1 MKQVLQSARTG
12 KVQVVDVPAP
22 HVLPGCVLVRI
33 ASSLVS
39 AGTERASSE
48 FASKTLLQEARSRP
62 DLVRDVFNK
71 TQRDGLLSAI
81 SAVRSRLDQ
90 PTALGYSSA
99 GVVIEVGEG
108 INDLRPGDRVACA
121 GAGFAVH
128 AEVACVPRML
138 AAKIPSANV
147 GFEHAAFTTLGAV
160 AIHGVRT
167 SEAKLGESVA
177 LIGLGLLGQITLQ
190 ILNAAGCRVIGLD
203 VRRDRVEL

>member
-12 KVQVVDVPAP
+12 EIEVAEVPAP
-22 HVLPGCVLVRI
+22 RILPGCVLVQV
-33 ASSLVS
+33 AASLVS

-48 FASKTLLQEARSRP
+48 FASKSLLQKARSRP

-71 TQRDGLLSAI
+71 IQRDGLLSAV

-90 PTALGYSSA
+90 PASLGYSSA

-108 INDLRPGDRVACA
+108 IGDLKPGDRVACA

-128 AEVACVPRML
+128 AEIACVPRML
-138 AAKIPSANV
+138 VARIPSADV
-147 GFEHAAFTTLGAV
+147 DFGSAAFTTLGAV

-167 SEAKLGESVA
+167 AEAKLGETVA
-177 LIGLGLLGQITLQ
+177 LPTVGVPRVQ
-190 ILNAAGCRVIGLD
+190 ARCR
-203 VRRDRVEL
+203 RSVEQR